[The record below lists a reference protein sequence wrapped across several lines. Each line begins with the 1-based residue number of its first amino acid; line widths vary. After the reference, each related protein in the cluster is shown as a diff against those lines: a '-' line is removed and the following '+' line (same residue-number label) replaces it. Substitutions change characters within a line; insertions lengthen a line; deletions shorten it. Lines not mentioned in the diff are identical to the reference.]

1 MKLENIS
8 FVTETLEA
16 TQRLELQN
24 AAHLEEQRRLLI
36 DLAGYFSKL
45 GFLDQSK
52 YSSAEVQYPPPD
64 YSEGKISEMPKHS
77 ELTDPIQQGLL
88 EEGLHTRGS
97 TSTSFDFVGIG
108 TAWSQIPKWTG
119 QATSGSMTGI
129 RIGVR
134 QMRGDSCRRFCNCV
148 CHKKSHV
155 RTPKMLNNFL
165 GNLFV
170 GYTGLPLIS
179 PRCNESL
186 CYRRSKS
193 SMRINYYFPSWFL
206 MRVVSIMAAYS
217 NQGPEMLL
225 RVKRLCPANAEIFSF
240 ACLGNVEGIKYLFE
254 NGLASPH
261 DVEYG
266 TGISALYASLPP
278 SIFEKDY

>member
-148 CHKKSHV
+148 CHKSRMFERLKCLITSWEIYSWGILV
-155 RTPKMLNNFL
+155 FL
-165 GNLFV
+165 LSV
-170 GYTGLPLIS
+170 HDATRASATGARS
-179 PRCNESL
+179 P
-186 CYRRSKS
+186 
-193 SMRINYYFPSWFL
+193 P
-206 MRVVSIMAAYS
+206 
-217 NQGPEMLL
+217 
-225 RVKRLCPANAEIFSF
+225 
-240 ACLGNVEGIKYLFE
+240 
-254 NGLASPH
+254 
-261 DVEYG
+261 
-266 TGISALYASLPP
+266 
-278 SIFEKDY
+278 